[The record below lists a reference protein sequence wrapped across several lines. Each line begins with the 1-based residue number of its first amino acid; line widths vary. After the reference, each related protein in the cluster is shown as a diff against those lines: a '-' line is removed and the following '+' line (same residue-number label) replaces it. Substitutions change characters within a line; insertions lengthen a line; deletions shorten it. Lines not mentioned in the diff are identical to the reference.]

1 MNYIPIYSI
10 IVFSDR
16 CSLENIEINIEN
28 VYICYMT
35 ELTETINNIIDNNN
49 ICVSNTKLS
58 NIYSKLKEYSNP
70 SEEVIKRHREYVQNI
85 K

>member
-1 MNYIPIYSI
+1 
-10 IVFSDR
+10 
-16 CSLENIEINIEN
+16 
-28 VYICYMT
+28 MT